1 MARPLAKSPFVLLAL
16 GLLIFASSAASGK
29 DDNLRV
35 LNQRV
40 YRLFEEGN
48 YQEAI
53 PIAERAV
60 EVAKRDR
67 GPEQVKTADALD
79 NLGRLFTKIGEY
91 AKAEPLYQEVL
102 QIREKVLGPEHRDS
116 TGSLNNLAELYEDM
130 GEYAKAEPLLQEALR
145 IRQKVLGP
153 EDFDT
158 ATSLSNLA
166 ELYEDMGEYA
176 KAEPLLQQA
185 LRIDQKVLGSEDL
198 QTASSLNNL
207 ATLYQSMGEYAKAE
221 PLYQEALRIRLKVLG
236 SEHPDTAISISALA
250 LLKFD
255 LGRIDEATVL
265 ARQAS
270 AAELKILSKILSF
283 TSEQQRLAFL
293 DIFDPYSL
301 FPILKGTET
310 DLAIAV
316 LRYKGVV
323 LDSIVKDR
331 LLAEASQGSED
342 QKLVEQV
349 NLGKRQLG
357 QLVPSH
363 AIRGSFLTVI
373 TTEVLGRNLDFHWF

>member
-116 TGSLNNLAELYEDM
+116 TGSLNNLAELYED
-130 GEYAKAEPLLQEALR
+130 
-145 IRQKVLGP
+145 
-153 EDFDT
+153 
-158 ATSLSNLA
+158 
-166 ELYEDMGEYA
+166 
-176 KAEPLLQQA
+176 
-185 LRIDQKVLGSEDL
+185 
-198 QTASSLNNL
+198 
-207 ATLYQSMGEYAKAE
+207 MGEYAKAE

-373 TTEVLGRNLDFHWF
+373 TTEVLGRNLDFRWF

>member
-176 KAEPLLQQA
+176 KAEPL
-185 LRIDQKVLGSEDL
+185 
-198 QTASSLNNL
+198 
-207 ATLYQSMGEYAKAE
+207 
-221 PLYQEALRIRLKVLG
+221 YQEALRIRLKVLG